1 MRFALAMIAVLALAP
16 AVGTQQPPTP
26 SLPIGA
32 GRPDVQGI
40 TRTILK
46 DDAKVAVT
54 RVRFDP
60 GAGEQPHTH
69 PTDIMIVPVVSG
81 AVEFMMAPSTKLT
94 SLKAGEVQFVPKEVI
109 HYVKNTGTQP
119 FELIAVTIK

>member
-1 MRFALAMIAVLALAP
+1 MRLVLTLIAVLALAP
-16 AVGTQQPPTP
+16 AVFTQQTPPP

-40 TRTILK
+40 TRTILR

-54 RVRFDP
+54 RVHFDP

-69 PTDIMIVPVVSG
+69 PTDIMIVPVTTG
-81 AVEFMMAPSTKLT
+81 PVEFANGTNPKMT
-94 SLKAGEVQFVPKEVI
+94 SLKAGDVQFVPKEVV
-109 HYVKNTGTQP
+109 HYVKNTGKQP
-119 FELIAVTIK
+119 FELIAITMK